1 MEINEKTTVSE
12 LFDEAKRL
20 LADVPSGT
28 EFKVQDLFRGY
39 EWKDIPVGTRSRL
52 GARFLVF
59 AESEEGINQVRISEK
74 SKQNQQKYIK
84 K

>member
-1 MEINEKTTVSE
+1 MEINEKTTVNE
-12 LFDEAKRL
+12 LFDEAKKL

-39 EWKDIPVGTRSRL
+39 EWNEIPVGTRSRL
-52 GARFLVF
+52 GARFLIF
-59 AESEEGINQVRISEK
+59 AESEGISQVRIGEK
-74 SKQNQQKYIK
+74 SKQNQQIYIK

>member
-1 MEINEKTTVSE
+1 MEINEKTTVNE
-12 LFDEAKRL
+12 LFDEAKKL

-39 EWKDIPVGTRSRL
+39 EWKDIPVGIRSRL
-52 GARFLVF
+52 GARFLIF
-59 AESEEGINQVRISEK
+59 AESEGINLVGISEK

-84 K
+84 R

>member
-1 MEINEKTTVSE
+1 MEINEKTTVNE
-12 LFDEAKRL
+12 LFDEAKKL

-39 EWKDIPVGTRSRL
+39 EWKDIPVGNRSRL
-52 GARFLVF
+52 GARFLIF
-59 AESEEGINQVRISEK
+59 AESEGINLVRISEK

-84 K
+84 R